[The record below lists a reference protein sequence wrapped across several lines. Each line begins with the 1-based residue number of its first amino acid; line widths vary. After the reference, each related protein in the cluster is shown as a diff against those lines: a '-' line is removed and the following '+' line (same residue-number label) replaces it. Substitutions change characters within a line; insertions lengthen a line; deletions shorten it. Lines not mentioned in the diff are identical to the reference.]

1 MSRVTQIN
9 NDSAMITGGVKNNKI
24 LNLAIIYSKGDFIP
38 KSNMFIERRNHSSI
52 KINNYI
58 FVCGGIDKKGNILN
72 HCEAFS
78 LNKNKWKEIA
88 PMSLA
93 KSHHTLAY
101 IPNTRYIFS
110 FGGENKYDSIL
121 EIIERY
127 MIMNNKW
134 EILNIKLP
142 IGIECCAV
150 VPKSERE
157 VLIFG
162 GFCTKFGALNSV
174 LSINF
179 EDETMETRKSLD
191 KEGWSIYKPII
202 DWNNNYAYIFFDGE
216 DITQP
221 TIVKYNFSQNE

>member
-1 MSRVTQIN
+1 
-9 NDSAMITGGVKNNKI
+9 
-24 LNLAIIYSKGDFIP
+24 
-38 KSNMFIERRNHSSI
+38 
-52 KINNYI
+52 
-58 FVCGGIDKKGNILN
+58 
-72 HCEAFS
+72 
-78 LNKNKWKEIA
+78 
-88 PMSLA
+88 MSLA

-101 IPNTRYIFS
+101 IANTKYIFS

-216 DITQP
+216 DIKQP

>member
-9 NDSAMITGGVKNNKI
+9 NDSAIITGGVKNNKV
-24 LNLAIIYSKGDFIP
+24 LNLTIVYSKGDFIP
-38 KSNMFIERRNHSSI
+38 KSNMFVERRNHSSI

-88 PMSLA
+88 SMSLD

-134 EILNIKLP
+134 EILSIKLP

-162 GFCTKFGALNSV
+162 GFCTKFGALN
-174 LSINF
+174 
-179 EDETMETRKSLD
+179 
-191 KEGWSIYKPII
+191 
-202 DWNNNYAYIFFDGE
+202 
-216 DITQP
+216 
-221 TIVKYNFSQNE
+221 